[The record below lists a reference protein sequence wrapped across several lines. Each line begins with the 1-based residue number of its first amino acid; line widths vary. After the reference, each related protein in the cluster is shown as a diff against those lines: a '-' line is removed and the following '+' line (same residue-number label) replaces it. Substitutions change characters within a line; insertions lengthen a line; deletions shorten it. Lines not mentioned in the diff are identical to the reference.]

1 MTADLTPQNPRF
13 IISLL
18 IISNI
23 LGSMSMD
30 IHLPLAPTIMV
41 DLNTTEFMVQLLFI
55 ISTVLTTMAPLFW
68 GPLSDCYGRR
78 RLFLP
83 ACYFMIVGQ
92 FGCWVAPT
100 IEWLLFMR
108 VIQYLGVGAIL
119 TVTMAV
125 ICDLYQG
132 TARAKK
138 LALLEMSMPFALAVA
153 PIIGAYVA
161 NYLSWRYNFLFLG
174 ILQTFLLGILLKC
187 MPETLQTPKPFEWR
201 QSYQALSSILTNRLF
216 MQYVL
221 LFAMVNASYMVF
233 ITHASFIFIN
243 GFNFSP
249 TLFSLNQ
256 GLLVFVYFLG
266 LVFYRWFVKY
276 TSVPSILNTSML
288 IYVGYGALVC
298 AILAG
303 ILPFNPVSIVG
314 TMIISCLVSGPIIT
328 SCNSLALTSCNDYL
342 GTSSATIEFTIG
354 SVAGVFMFLS
364 SYFFN
369 DSFVPVYT
377 VIATTVLL
385 SIGIWFNLTETSSLK
400 KERKV

>member
-1 MTADLTPQNPRF
+1 MTVASSHQNPGL
-13 IISLL
+13 IIWLL

-30 IHLPLAPTIMV
+30 IYLPLAPTIMI
-41 DLNTTEFMVQLLFI
+41 DLNTTKFMVQLLFI
-55 ISTVLTTMAPLFW
+55 ISTVLTTTAPLFW

-83 ACYFMIVGQ
+83 ACYFMIIGQ
-92 FGCWVAPT
+92 FGCAAAST
-100 IEWLLFMR
+100 IEWLLLMR
-108 VIQYLGVGAIL
+108 IIQYLGVGAIL
-119 TVTMAV
+119 TVAMAV

-138 LALLEMSMPFALAVA
+138 LALLEMSMPFALSIA
-153 PIIGAYVA
+153 PVIGAYVA
-161 NYLSWRYNFLFLG
+161 DYFSWRYNFLFLG
-174 ILQTFLLGILLKC
+174 ILQTFLLGILLKN
-187 MPETLQTPKPFEWR
+187 MPETLKIRKPFEFK
-201 QSYQALSSILTNRLF
+201 QSYKALSSILKNRPF

-256 GLLVFVYFLG
+256 GLMVFVYFLG
-266 LVFYRWFVKY
+266 LVFYRWFIKY
-276 TSVPSILNTSML
+276 TTVQSILNTSML
-288 IYVGYGALVC
+288 IYIGYGVLTC
-298 AILAG
+298 AVVMG
-303 ILPFNPVSIVG
+303 ILPFSPFIIVG
-314 TMIISCLVSGPIIT
+314 TMIISCVVSGPIIT
-328 SCNSLALTSCNDYL
+328 SCNSLALESCHDYL

-354 SVAGVFMFLS
+354 SVAGAFMFLS
-364 SYFFN
+364 SYFLK

-377 VIATTVLL
+377 VIAATVLL
-385 SIGIWFNLTETSSLK
+385 SAGLWLNLTDFSSLK
-400 KERKV
+400 EQQKI

>member
-1 MTADLTPQNPRF
+1 
-13 IISLL
+13 
-18 IISNI
+18 
-23 LGSMSMD
+23 
-30 IHLPLAPTIMV
+30 
-41 DLNTTEFMVQLLFI
+41 
-55 ISTVLTTMAPLFW
+55 
-68 GPLSDCYGRR
+68 
-78 RLFLP
+78 
-83 ACYFMIVGQ
+83 
-92 FGCWVAPT
+92 
-100 IEWLLFMR
+100 
-108 VIQYLGVGAIL
+108 
-119 TVTMAV
+119 
-125 ICDLYQG
+125 
-132 TARAKK
+132 
-138 LALLEMSMPFALAVA
+138 
-153 PIIGAYVA
+153 
-161 NYLSWRYNFLFLG
+161 
-174 ILQTFLLGILLKC
+174 
-187 MPETLQTPKPFEWR
+187 
-201 QSYQALSSILTNRLF
+201 

-328 SCNSLALTSCNDYL
+328 SCNSLALASCHDYL

-364 SYFFN
+364 SCFFN

-377 VIATTVLL
+377 VIASTVLL

-400 KERKV
+400 EERKV

>member
-1 MTADLTPQNPRF
+1 MQVTSSQHNPRF
-13 IISLL
+13 IIALL
-18 IISNI
+18 VISNI
-23 LGSMSMD
+23 LGSISMD

-41 DLNTTEFMVQLLFI
+41 DLNTTKFMVQLLFI
-55 ISTVLTTMAPLFW
+55 ISTVLTTTAPLFW

-83 ACYFMIVGQ
+83 ACYFMIIGQ
-92 FGCWVAPT
+92 FGCALSPT
-100 IEWLLFMR
+100 IEWLLLMR
-108 VIQYLGVGAIL
+108 VVQYLGVGAIL
-119 TVTMAV
+119 TVAMAV
-125 ICDLYQG
+125 ICDLYEG
-132 TARAKK
+132 AARAKK
-138 LALLEMSMPFALAVA
+138 LALLEMSMPVALAVA
-153 PIIGAYVA
+153 PIIGAYIA
-161 NYLSWRYNFLFLG
+161 DYLSWRYNFFFLG
-174 ILQTFLLGILLKC
+174 VLQTILLAILLKS
-187 MPETLQTPKPFEWR
+187 MPETLQTPKPFKWR
-201 QSYQALSSILTNRLF
+201 QSYRALSSILTNRLF

-266 LVFYRWFVKY
+266 LLIYRRLVKHMN
-276 TSVPSILNTSML
+276 VPSILNTSML
-288 IYVGYGALVC
+288 IYMGYGVSIC

-303 ILPFNPVSIVG
+303 LLPFNPASIVG

-328 SCNSLALTSCNDYL
+328 SCNSLALASCHDYL

-364 SYFFN
+364 SYFF
-369 DSFVPVYT
+369 DHSYVPVYT

-385 SIGIWFNLTETSSLK
+385 SVGLWFNLTESSSLK
-400 KERKV
+400 EERKV